1 MHMWWPCDCCPLIAF
16 CVFSV
21 SCWYLLDRF
30 FPQVKFGQRQQPKDS
45 QNAEFMDWFSF
56 SNSIPFLF
64 DWVYL
69 VAEFLC
75 GHGELVIFAY
85 PETSVALD
93 SNLHSTSSLW
103 SHVLRLL
110 VLCKRTVLSLSR
122 HHFSKGGKGMTQ
134 SLCWGIGTWC
144 TCTTTSHKHKI
155 IHMGRKLKKH
165 IRCNKWA
172 AIPTT
177 PLPKGRSSA
186 FLHTVLHTAG
196 HKYQRCVELREILGG
211 SR

>member
-1 MHMWWPCDCCPLIAF
+1 VKNFKLTLPELTDQPDFLVERSQYDTSIGMGWRMHMWWPCDCCPLIAF

-30 FPQVKFGQRQQPKDS
+30 FPHVKFGQRQQPKDS
-45 QNAEFMDWFSF
+45 QNAEFMDRFSF

-69 VAEFLC
+69 VAQFLR

-110 VLCKRTVLSLSR
+110 VLCKRIVLSLSR
-122 HHFSKGGKGMTQ
+122 HHISKGWERDDTITV
-134 SLCWGIGTWC
+134 W
-144 TCTTTSHKHKI
+144 KHWN
-155 IHMGRKLKKH
+155 MM
-165 IRCNKWA
+165 
-172 AIPTT
+172 
-177 PLPKGRSSA
+177 
-186 FLHTVLHTAG
+186 
-196 HKYQRCVELREILGG
+196 YMYYY
-211 SR
+211 